1 MGILAIS
8 PTFAFELL
16 ILFSILLAFV
26 LGWNN
31 SGLTTGN
38 LSNLIR
44 YNISLAVTLLGI
56 LAGLLVEGSKMSHS
70 IVGDLVTIHL
80 TNQEL
85 LAGTATSLVLFLIL
99 TIAEIPVSLSNCV
112 VGAFLGVA
120 ISANAS
126 ISFAF
131 LVRVIGSWLIAPF
144 VCVVVAIAIYEVAS
158 RAMKSSSLPATSWTN
173 RIILLVA
180 VFYVSYAL
188 GANNIGM
195 ILSFVARS
203 SVTESSA
210 HLLFFVEISIYAAI
224 VAGTA
229 LFGKS
234 IAKVVGEK
242 IVQLSELKTVSALLG
257 AAFVTWAFTQIAVP
271 ISLTQ
276 VVIGG
281 MIGAGSARGPTV
293 MNRSVLFSIIWHW
306 VAVTILCIFLG
317 YGAEYL
323 IRSIT

>member
-1 MGILAIS
+1 ML
-8 PTFAFELL
+8 TFELL
-16 ILFSILLAFV
+16 ILVLILLAFV

-38 LSNLIR
+38 LSNLIK
-44 YNISLAVTLLGI
+44 YNISLAITLSGMLV
-56 LAGLLVEGSKMSHS
+56 GLLLEGSKMSHS
-70 IVGDLVTIHL
+70 IVGDLVTIQL
-80 TNQEL
+80 TNGEL
-85 LAGTATSLVLFLIL
+85 LAGTATSLVLFLSL
-99 TIAEIPVSLSNCV
+99 TIAEIPVSLSNCI
-112 VGAFLGVA
+112 VGAFVGVA

-126 ISFAF
+126 INLAF
-131 LVRVIGSWLIAPF
+131 LVRIIGSWLIAPF
-144 VCVVVAIAIYEVAS
+144 VCVVVAIAIYEIAS
-158 RAMKSSSLPATSWTN
+158 RSMKSFSLPATSWAN
-173 RIILLVA
+173 RIIVLAA

-195 ILSFVARS
+195 IFSFVARS
-203 SVTESSA
+203 PATQLSTN
-210 HLLFFVEISIYAAI
+210 LLFLVEISIYAAI

-234 IAKVVGEK
+234 IAKVVGER
-242 IVQLSELKTVSALLG
+242 IVQLSQLKTVSALLG

-293 MNRSVLFSIIWHW
+293 MNRSELFSIIWHW
-306 VAVTILCIFLG
+306 VVVTILSIFLG
-317 YGAEYL
+317 YGVEYL
-323 IRSIT
+323 FHSIA